1 MADTGPGIAPE
12 FQQEI
17 FEEYF
22 RLTPQG
28 TRAEGYG
35 LGLAIARRLV
45 QSAGGK
51 IWVESE
57 PGSGQQVLLP
67 GIAESLTQ
75 TPCGGAMSA
84 GHILVVDDE
93 PSMLRYL
100 QTVLELDSYRVS
112 TASNGLEAVEKVQR
126 DTPDLV
132 LLDMVMPGADG
143 LETLQRIREARPST
157 KVVMLSC
164 VRDTRKV
171 AQAMRLGAQ
180 DYLSK
185 PVQKEEMDEV
195 LASAWRTPSPAVP
208 GAGEAIEVSEGVYF
222 FSATPQMRQ
231 LRAHAMQVARF
242 DFPVL
247 LLGESGTG
255 KEVLAHLIHKYS
267 DRAHRT
273 FLKVNCAA
281 VPSELLESELFGYE
295 PGAFTGANKAKPGKF
310 ELCNKGTLLLDE
322 IGEMS
327 PALQAKLLQVL
338 QDGQFSR
345 LGGRN
350 TVKVDVRVL
359 AATNINMPQAIAQKT
374 FREDLYYRLNS
385 FVLRMPSLRERR
397 EEIPMML
404 RHFMIHLADVMPARR
419 SASRRGWWKPARTIP
434 GRATFASWKTSSS
447 AILVLGD
454 ETAAIAELQ
463 KGTNAAA
470 RRTRPSF
477 RHGREAAAAAARPER
492 DGPQSEEWRGNGSD
506 RPGAGRNRLE
516 PQARRHQTQHQLQS
530 AALQNPP
537 IRHSSPPGGIAPRY
551 R

>member
-1 MADTGPGIAPE
+1 
-12 FQQEI
+12 
-17 FEEYF
+17 
-22 RLTPQG
+22 
-28 TRAEGYG
+28 
-35 LGLAIARRLV
+35 
-45 QSAGGK
+45 
-51 IWVESE
+51 
-57 PGSGQQVLLP
+57 
-67 GIAESLTQ
+67 
-75 TPCGGAMSA
+75 MST

-112 TASNGLEAVEKVQR
+112 TASNGIEAVEKVQR
-126 DTPDLV
+126 DGPDLV

-143 LETLQRIREARPST
+143 LETLQRIRETRPTT

-195 LASAWRTPSPAVP
+195 LRFCLENTDPAAP
-208 GAGEAIEVSEGVYF
+208 AAGEAIEVSEGVYF
-222 FSATPQMRQ
+222 FSATAQMRQ
-231 LRAHAMQVARF
+231 LRAHAMQVAKF

-247 LLGESGTG
+247 ILGESGTG
-255 KEVLAHLIHKYS
+255 KEVLAQLIHKYS

-273 FLKVNCAA
+273 FMKINCAA
-281 VPSELLESELFGYE
+281 MPSELLESELFGYE
-295 PGAFTGANKAKPGKF
+295 PGAFTGANKSKPGKF

-345 LGGRN
+345 LGGRG

-397 EEIPMML
+397 DEIPMML
-404 RHFMIHLADVMPARR
+404 RHFMIHLADRYACTPL
-419 SASRRGWWKPARTIP
+419 SASPRLVEACENYSWP
-434 GRATFASWKTSSS
+434 GNIRELENFVKRF
-447 AILVLGD
+447 LVLGD
-454 ETAAIAELQ
+454 ETTAISELQ
-463 KGTNAAA
+463 RGTSRGTAI
-470 RRTRPSF
+470 
-477 RHGREAAAAAARPER
+477 G
-492 DGPQSEEWRGNGSD
+492 SEG
-506 RPGAGRNRLE
+506 
-516 PQARRHQTQHQLQS
+516 
-530 AALQNPP
+530 
-537 IRHSSPPGGIAPRY
+537 SSPEKPAQPQPDLKEMVRNLKNGAEMEVIAQVLEETAWNRKRAAGKLNISYKALLYKIRQYDIRPRQAS
-551 R
+551 

>member
-1 MADTGPGIAPE
+1 
-12 FQQEI
+12 
-17 FEEYF
+17 
-22 RLTPQG
+22 
-28 TRAEGYG
+28 
-35 LGLAIARRLV
+35 
-45 QSAGGK
+45 
-51 IWVESE
+51 
-57 PGSGQQVLLP
+57 
-67 GIAESLTQ
+67 
-75 TPCGGAMSA
+75 MSA

-100 QTVLELDSYRVS
+100 QTVLELDCYRVS
-112 TASNGLEAVEKVQR
+112 TASSGLEAVEKVQR
-126 DTPDLV
+126 ENPDLV

-143 LETLQRIREARPST
+143 LETLQRIREVRPST

-195 LASAWRTPSPAVP
+195 LRFCLENMEPGGP

-222 FSATPQMRQ
+222 FSATQQMRQ
-231 LRAHAMQVARF
+231 LRGHAMQVARF

-267 DRAHRT
+267 DRSHRT

-345 LGGRN
+345 LGGRT

-404 RHFMIHLADVMPARR
+404 RHFMIRLADRYACAPLTTSQRLVEACEKYP
-419 SASRRGWWKPARTIP
+419 WP
-434 GRATFASWKTSSS
+434 GNIRELENFVKRY
-447 AILVLGD
+447 LVLGD
-454 ETAAIAELQ
+454 EGVAVAELQ
-463 KGTNAAA
+463 RGTPRETPIGVVVSMEEKQSVTQPDLKEMVRNLKNGAEMEVIAQVLEETAWNRKRAATKLNISYKA
-470 RRTRPSF
+470 LLYKIRQYDIRP
-477 RHGREAAAAAARPER
+477 RQAA
-492 DGPQSEEWRGNGSD
+492 G
-506 RPGAGRNRLE
+506 
-516 PQARRHQTQHQLQS
+516 
-530 AALQNPP
+530 
-537 IRHSSPPGGIAPRY
+537 
-551 R
+551 

>member
-1 MADTGPGIAPE
+1 
-12 FQQEI
+12 
-17 FEEYF
+17 
-22 RLTPQG
+22 
-28 TRAEGYG
+28 
-35 LGLAIARRLV
+35 
-45 QSAGGK
+45 
-51 IWVESE
+51 
-57 PGSGQQVLLP
+57 
-67 GIAESLTQ
+67 
-75 TPCGGAMSA
+75 MSTS
-84 GHILVVDDE
+84 HILVVDDE

-112 TASNGLEAVEKVQR
+112 TASNGLEAVDKVQR
-126 DTPDLV
+126 DSPDLV

-195 LASAWRTPSPAVP
+195 LRFCLENTDPAAP
-208 GAGEAIEVSEGVYF
+208 GAGDALEVGEGVYF
-222 FSATPQMRQ
+222 FSATSIMRQ
-231 LRAHAMQVARF
+231 LRAQAMQVAKF

-255 KEVLAHLIHKYS
+255 KEVLARLIHKYS

-345 LGGRN
+345 LGGRV
-350 TVKVDVRVL
+350 TVQVDVRVL

-397 EEIPMML
+397 EEIPMIL
-404 RHFMIHLADVMPARR
+404 RHFMIQLADKYACAPLSVSQRLVEACEAY
-419 SASRRGWWKPARTIP
+419 SWP
-434 GRATFASWKTSSS
+434 GNIRELENFVKRF
-447 AILVLGD
+447 LVLGD
-454 ETAAIAELQ
+454 ESAAIGELQ
-463 KGTNAAA
+463 RRPDPDAQNAAA
-470 RRTRPSF
+470 ASADDKRPQQQPDLKEMVRNLKNGAESEVIAQVLEETAWN
-477 RHGREAAAAAARPER
+477 RKRAATKLNISYKALLYKIRQYDIRPR
-492 DGPQSEEWRGNGSD
+492 Q
-506 RPGAGRNRLE
+506 AG
-516 PQARRHQTQHQLQS
+516 
-530 AALQNPP
+530 
-537 IRHSSPPGGIAPRY
+537 
-551 R
+551 

>member
-1 MADTGPGIAPE
+1 
-12 FQQEI
+12 
-17 FEEYF
+17 
-22 RLTPQG
+22 
-28 TRAEGYG
+28 
-35 LGLAIARRLV
+35 
-45 QSAGGK
+45 
-51 IWVESE
+51 
-57 PGSGQQVLLP
+57 
-67 GIAESLTQ
+67 
-75 TPCGGAMSA
+75 MSTS
-84 GHILVVDDE
+84 HILVVDDE

-112 TASNGLEAVEKVQR
+112 TASNGLEAVDKVER
-126 DTPDLV
+126 DSPDLV

-195 LASAWRTPSPAVP
+195 LRFCLENTDPAAP
-208 GAGEAIEVSEGVYF
+208 GAGDAIEVGEGVYF
-222 FSATPQMRQ
+222 FSATPLMRQ
-231 LRAHAMQVARF
+231 LRAHAMQVAKY

-255 KEVLAHLIHKYS
+255 KEVLARLIHKYS

-310 ELCNKGTLLLDE
+310 ELCNKGTFLLDE

-345 LGGRN
+345 LGGRV
-350 TVKVDVRVL
+350 TVQVDVRVL

-397 EEIPMML
+397 EEIPMIL
-404 RHFMIHLADVMPARR
+404 RHFMIQLADKYACAPLSVSQRLVEACE
-419 SASRRGWWKPARTIP
+419 SYSWP
-434 GRATFASWKTSSS
+434 GNIRELENFVKRF
-447 AILVLGD
+447 LVLGD
-454 ETAAIAELQ
+454 ESAAINELQ
-463 KGTNAAA
+463 KRPNPDAQNGTAASA
-470 RRTRPSF
+470 DDKRSQQQPDLKEMVRNLKNGAESEVIAQVLEETAWNRKRAATKLNISYKALLYKIRQYDIRP
-477 RHGREAAAAAARPER
+477 R
-492 DGPQSEEWRGNGSD
+492 Q
-506 RPGAGRNRLE
+506 AG
-516 PQARRHQTQHQLQS
+516 
-530 AALQNPP
+530 
-537 IRHSSPPGGIAPRY
+537 
-551 R
+551 

>member
-1 MADTGPGIAPE
+1 
-12 FQQEI
+12 
-17 FEEYF
+17 
-22 RLTPQG
+22 
-28 TRAEGYG
+28 
-35 LGLAIARRLV
+35 
-45 QSAGGK
+45 
-51 IWVESE
+51 
-57 PGSGQQVLLP
+57 
-67 GIAESLTQ
+67 
-75 TPCGGAMSA
+75 MSA

-126 DTPDLV
+126 ETPDLV

-143 LETLQRIREARPST
+143 LETLQRIRETRPST

-195 LASAWRTPSPAVP
+195 LRFCMENTEPGGP

-273 FLKVNCAA
+273 FLKINCAA
-281 VPSELLESELFGYE
+281 MPSELLESELFGYE
-295 PGAFTGANKAKPGKF
+295 PGAFTGANKSKPGKF

-350 TVKVDVRVL
+350 HRQSRCSRAWRPPTSTCRK
-359 AATNINMPQAIAQKT
+359 P
-374 FREDLYYRLNS
+374 
-385 FVLRMPSLRERR
+385 
-397 EEIPMML
+397 
-404 RHFMIHLADVMPARR
+404 
-419 SASRRGWWKPARTIP
+419 SRR
-434 GRATFASWKTSSS
+434 
-447 AILVLGD
+447 
-454 ETAAIAELQ
+454 
-463 KGTNAAA
+463 
-470 RRTRPSF
+470 RPSAKISIT
-477 RHGREAAAAAARPER
+477 G
-492 DGPQSEEWRGNGSD
+492 
-506 RPGAGRNRLE
+506 
-516 PQARRHQTQHQLQS
+516 
-530 AALQNPP
+530 
-537 IRHSSPPGGIAPRY
+537 
-551 R
+551 

>member
-1 MADTGPGIAPE
+1 
-12 FQQEI
+12 
-17 FEEYF
+17 
-22 RLTPQG
+22 
-28 TRAEGYG
+28 
-35 LGLAIARRLV
+35 
-45 QSAGGK
+45 
-51 IWVESE
+51 
-57 PGSGQQVLLP
+57 
-67 GIAESLTQ
+67 
-75 TPCGGAMSA
+75 MST

-126 DTPDLV
+126 DSPDLV

-143 LETLQRIREARPST
+143 LETLQRIRETRPAT

-195 LASAWRTPSPAVP
+195 LRFCLENTDPAAP
-208 GAGEAIEVSEGVYF
+208 AAGEAIEVSEGVYF
-222 FSATPQMRQ
+222 FSATAQMRQ
-231 LRAHAMQVARF
+231 LRAQSMQVAKF

-247 LLGESGTG
+247 ILGESGTG
-255 KEVLAHLIHKYS
+255 KEVLAQLIHKYS
-267 DRAHRT
+267 DRSHRM
-273 FLKVNCAA
+273 FMKINCAA
-281 VPSELLESELFGYE
+281 MPSELLESELFGYE
-295 PGAFTGANKAKPGKF
+295 PGAFTGANKSKPGKF

-345 LGGRN
+345 LGGRG

-404 RHFMIHLADVMPARR
+404 RHFMIHLADRYACAPISVSPRLVDACENYP
-419 SASRRGWWKPARTIP
+419 WP
-434 GRATFASWKTSSS
+434 GNIRELENFVKRF
-447 AILVLGD
+447 LVLGD
-454 ETAAIAELQ
+454 EATAIAELQ
-463 KGTNAAA
+463 RGLA
-470 RRTRPSF
+470 RAGSN
-477 RHGREAAAAAARPER
+477 GNEAAAQPKTLPTQPDLKEMVRNLKNGAESEVIAQVLEETAWNRKRAATKLNISYKALLYKIRQYDIRPR
-492 DGPQSEEWRGNGSD
+492 
-506 RPGAGRNRLE
+506 
-516 PQARRHQTQHQLQS
+516 QAS
-530 AALQNPP
+530 
-537 IRHSSPPGGIAPRY
+537 
-551 R
+551 

>member
-1 MADTGPGIAPE
+1 
-12 FQQEI
+12 
-17 FEEYF
+17 
-22 RLTPQG
+22 
-28 TRAEGYG
+28 
-35 LGLAIARRLV
+35 
-45 QSAGGK
+45 
-51 IWVESE
+51 
-57 PGSGQQVLLP
+57 
-67 GIAESLTQ
+67 
-75 TPCGGAMSA
+75 MSA

-93 PSMLRYL
+93 PSMRRYL
-100 QTVLELDSYRVS
+100 QTVLELDSYQVT
-112 TASNGLEAVEKVQR
+112 TASNGEEALEKVQKQA
-126 DTPDLV
+126 PDLV
-132 LLDMVMPGADG
+132 LLDMVMPGGDG
-143 LETLQRIREARPST
+143 LETLQRIREARPAT

-195 LASAWRTPSPAVP
+195 LRFCMENADPAGP
-208 GAGEAIEVSEGVYF
+208 GVGEAIEVGNGVVF

-231 LRAHAMQVARF
+231 LRAQATQVARF

-255 KEVLAHLIHKYS
+255 KEVLAQLIHKYS
-267 DRAHRT
+267 ERAHRT

-295 PGAFTGANKAKPGKF
+295 PGAFTGATRSKPGKF

-359 AATNINMPQAIAQKT
+359 AATNINMAQAIAQKT

-397 EEIPMML
+397 DEIPMML
-404 RHFMIHLADVMPARR
+404 RHFMIHVADRYACSLPSISPRLVKACEEYP
-419 SASRRGWWKPARTIP
+419 WP
-434 GRATFASWKTSSS
+434 GNIRELENFVKRY
-447 AILVLGD
+447 LVLGN
-454 ETAAIAELQ
+454 ETAAINELLE
-463 KGTNAAA
+463 GTPKEVDSTTVV
-470 RRTRPSF
+470 RM
-477 RHGREAAAAAARPER
+477 
-492 DGPQSEEWRGNGSD
+492 
-506 RPGAGRNRLE
+506 E
-516 PQARRHQTQHQLQS
+516 PQQPDLKQMMRSLKNGAEMEVIAKALEDTAWNRKR
-530 AALQNPP
+530 AALMLNISYKALLYK
-537 IRHSSPPGGIAPRY
+537 IRQYDIRPRQAG
-551 R
+551 

>member
-1 MADTGPGIAPE
+1 
-12 FQQEI
+12 
-17 FEEYF
+17 
-22 RLTPQG
+22 
-28 TRAEGYG
+28 
-35 LGLAIARRLV
+35 
-45 QSAGGK
+45 
-51 IWVESE
+51 
-57 PGSGQQVLLP
+57 
-67 GIAESLTQ
+67 
-75 TPCGGAMSA
+75 MST

-100 QTVLELDSYRVS
+100 QTVLELDSYRVT
-112 TASNGLEAVEKVQR
+112 TASNGLEAVERVQR
-126 DTPDLV
+126 DNPDLV

-143 LETLQRIREARPST
+143 LETLQRIRETRPST

-195 LASAWRTPSPAVP
+195 LRFCLENTDPAAAAP
-208 GAGEAIEVSEGVYF
+208 APGEAIEVNTGVYF
-222 FSATPQMRQ
+222 FSATPQIRQ
-231 LRAHAMQVARF
+231 LRAQAMQVAKF

-247 LLGESGTG
+247 ILGESGTG
-255 KEVLAHLIHKYS
+255 KEVLAQLIHKYS

-397 EEIPMML
+397 EEIGMML
-404 RHFMIHLADVMPARR
+404 RHFMIHLADRYACAPLSVSQRLLEACENYD
-419 SASRRGWWKPARTIP
+419 WP
-434 GRATFASWKTSSS
+434 GNIRELENFVKRY
-447 AILVLGD
+447 LVLGD
-454 ETAAIAELQ
+454 ETAAIVELQ
-463 KGTNAAA
+463 RGTSRGTENTVVSMEQKPVFQPDLKEMVRNLKNGAEMEVIAQVLEETAWNRKRAATKLNISYKA
-470 RRTRPSF
+470 LLYKIRQYDIRP
-477 RHGREAAAAAARPER
+477 RATG
-492 DGPQSEEWRGNGSD
+492 
-506 RPGAGRNRLE
+506 
-516 PQARRHQTQHQLQS
+516 
-530 AALQNPP
+530 
-537 IRHSSPPGGIAPRY
+537 
-551 R
+551 

>member
-1 MADTGPGIAPE
+1 
-12 FQQEI
+12 
-17 FEEYF
+17 
-22 RLTPQG
+22 
-28 TRAEGYG
+28 
-35 LGLAIARRLV
+35 
-45 QSAGGK
+45 
-51 IWVESE
+51 
-57 PGSGQQVLLP
+57 
-67 GIAESLTQ
+67 
-75 TPCGGAMSA
+75 MST

-112 TASNGLEAVEKVQR
+112 TASNGLEAVDKVQR
-126 DTPDLV
+126 ETPDLV

-143 LETLQRIREARPST
+143 LETLQRIREARPAT

-195 LASAWRTPSPAVP
+195 LRFCLENTDPAAP
-208 GAGEAIEVSEGVYF
+208 GAGDAIDVGEGIYF

-231 LRAHAMQVARF
+231 LRAHAMQVAKF

-247 LLGESGTG
+247 VLGESGTG
-255 KEVLAHLIHKYS
+255 KEVLARLIHKYS

-295 PGAFTGANKAKPGKF
+295 PGAFTGANKSKPGKF

-327 PALQAKLLQVL
+327 SALQAKLLQVL

-345 LGGRN
+345 LGARS
-350 TVKVDVRVL
+350 TTKVDVRVL
-359 AATNINMPQAIAQKT
+359 AATNINMPQAIQQKT

-397 EEIPMML
+397 EEIPLIL
-404 RHFMIHLADVMPARR
+404 RHFMIHLADRYACAPLGITTRLVEACENYP
-419 SASRRGWWKPARTIP
+419 WP
-434 GRATFASWKTSSS
+434 GNIRELENFVKRY
-447 AILVLGD
+447 LVLGD
-454 ETAAIAELQ
+454 ESAAISELQ
-463 KGTNAAA
+463 KATSSNG
-470 RRTRPSF
+470 
-477 RHGREAAAAAARPER
+477 H
-492 DGPQSEEWRGNGSD
+492 NGSATSAEQKAAQPQPD
-506 RPGAGRNRLE
+506 LKEMVRNLKNGAEMEVIAQVLEETAWNRKRAATKLNISYKALLYKIRQYDIRPRQAG
-516 PQARRHQTQHQLQS
+516 
-530 AALQNPP
+530 
-537 IRHSSPPGGIAPRY
+537 
-551 R
+551 

>member
-1 MADTGPGIAPE
+1 
-12 FQQEI
+12 
-17 FEEYF
+17 
-22 RLTPQG
+22 
-28 TRAEGYG
+28 
-35 LGLAIARRLV
+35 
-45 QSAGGK
+45 
-51 IWVESE
+51 
-57 PGSGQQVLLP
+57 
-67 GIAESLTQ
+67 
-75 TPCGGAMSA
+75 MSA
-84 GHILVVDDE
+84 SHILVVDDE

-112 TASNGLEAVEKVQR
+112 TASNGLEALDKVQR

-143 LETLQRIREARPST
+143 LETLQRIRETKPST

-185 PVQKEEMDEV
+185 PVQKDEMDEV
-195 LASAWRTPSPAVP
+195 LRFCLENTDPAAP
-208 GAGEAIEVSEGVYF
+208 GAGDAIEVGEGVYF

-231 LRAHAMQVARF
+231 LRAQAMQVAKF

-255 KEVLAHLIHKYS
+255 KEVLARLIHKYS
-267 DRAHRT
+267 ERAHRT

-345 LGGRN
+345 LGGRV

-397 EEIPMML
+397 EEIPMIL
-404 RHFMIHLADVMPARR
+404 RHFMIHFADRYACAPLPVSQRLLEVCEQYN
-419 SASRRGWWKPARTIP
+419 WP
-434 GRATFASWKTSSS
+434 GNIREMENFVKRY
-447 AILVLGD
+447 LVLGD
-454 ETAAIAELQ
+454 EAAAISELQ
-463 KGTNAAA
+463 RALNQEPT
-470 RRTRPSF
+470 
-477 RHGREAAAAAARPER
+477 
-492 DGPQSEEWRGNGSD
+492 NGSATSTEQKQSHSQPD
-506 RPGAGRNRLE
+506 LKEMVRNLKNGAEMEVIAQVLEETAWNRKRAATKLNISYKALLYKIRQYDIRPRQAG
-516 PQARRHQTQHQLQS
+516 
-530 AALQNPP
+530 
-537 IRHSSPPGGIAPRY
+537 
-551 R
+551 

>member
-1 MADTGPGIAPE
+1 
-12 FQQEI
+12 
-17 FEEYF
+17 
-22 RLTPQG
+22 
-28 TRAEGYG
+28 
-35 LGLAIARRLV
+35 
-45 QSAGGK
+45 
-51 IWVESE
+51 
-57 PGSGQQVLLP
+57 
-67 GIAESLTQ
+67 
-75 TPCGGAMSA
+75 MST

-100 QTVLELDSYRVS
+100 QTVLELDAYRVS
-112 TASNGLEAVEKVQR
+112 TASNGIEAIEKIQR
-126 DTPDLV
+126 DDPDLV

-143 LETLQRIREARPST
+143 LETLQRIRETRPST

-195 LASAWRTPSPAVP
+195 LRFCLENTDPAAP
-208 GAGEAIEVSEGVYF
+208 AAGEAIEVSEGVYF

-231 LRAHAMQVARF
+231 LRAQSLQVAKY

-247 LLGESGTG
+247 VLGESGTG
-255 KEVLAHLIHKYS
+255 KEVLAQLIHKYS

-273 FLKVNCAA
+273 FMKINCAA
-281 VPSELLESELFGYE
+281 MPSELLESELFGYE
-295 PGAFTGANKAKPGKF
+295 PGAFTGANKSKPGKF

-345 LGGRN
+345 LGGRG

-397 EEIPMML
+397 DEIPMML
-404 RHFMIHLADVMPARR
+404 RHFMIHLADRYACAPLTVSPRLVEACENYL
-419 SASRRGWWKPARTIP
+419 WP
-434 GRATFASWKTSSS
+434 GNIRELENFVKRY
-447 AILVLGD
+447 LVLGD
-454 ETAAIAELQ
+454 EATAISELQ
-463 KGTNAAA
+463 RGVARGTSN
-470 RRTRPSF
+470 
-477 RHGREAAAAAARPER
+477 
-492 DGPQSEEWRGNGSD
+492 GNGTEPVVMEKPAQSQPD
-506 RPGAGRNRLE
+506 LKEMVRNLKNGAESEVIAQVLEETAWNRKRAAGKLNISYKALLYKIRQYDIRPR
-516 PQARRHQTQHQLQS
+516 QAS
-530 AALQNPP
+530 
-537 IRHSSPPGGIAPRY
+537 
-551 R
+551 

>member
-1 MADTGPGIAPE
+1 
-12 FQQEI
+12 
-17 FEEYF
+17 
-22 RLTPQG
+22 
-28 TRAEGYG
+28 
-35 LGLAIARRLV
+35 
-45 QSAGGK
+45 
-51 IWVESE
+51 
-57 PGSGQQVLLP
+57 
-67 GIAESLTQ
+67 
-75 TPCGGAMSA
+75 MSA

-100 QTVLELDSYRVS
+100 QTVLELDSYKVS
-112 TASNGLEAVEKVQR
+112 TASNGIEAVDKVQR
-126 DTPDLV
+126 DNPDLV

-143 LETLQRIREARPST
+143 LETLQRIREAKPAT

-195 LASAWRTPSPAVP
+195 LRFCLENTDPAAP
-208 GAGEAIEVSEGVYF
+208 GAGDAIEVGEGVYF

-255 KEVLAHLIHKYS
+255 KEVLARLIHKYS

-322 IGEMS
+322 IGEMT

-350 TVKVDVRVL
+350 TVRVDVRVL

-397 EEIPMML
+397 EEISMIL
-404 RHFMIHLADVMPARR
+404 RHFMIQLADRYACAPLNVTQRLLEACENYP
-419 SASRRGWWKPARTIP
+419 WP
-434 GRATFASWKTSSS
+434 GNIREMENFVKRY
-447 AILVLGD
+447 LVLGD
-454 ETAAIAELQ
+454 EASAIGELQ
-463 KGTNAAA
+463 RAITHDIQPAKSSSAEQTAPQQRPDLKEMVRNLKNGAESEVIAQVLEETAWNRKRAATKLNISYKA
-470 RRTRPSF
+470 LLYKIRQYDIRP
-477 RHGREAAAAAARPER
+477 R
-492 DGPQSEEWRGNGSD
+492 Q
-506 RPGAGRNRLE
+506 AG
-516 PQARRHQTQHQLQS
+516 
-530 AALQNPP
+530 
-537 IRHSSPPGGIAPRY
+537 
-551 R
+551 

>member
-1 MADTGPGIAPE
+1 
-12 FQQEI
+12 
-17 FEEYF
+17 
-22 RLTPQG
+22 
-28 TRAEGYG
+28 
-35 LGLAIARRLV
+35 
-45 QSAGGK
+45 
-51 IWVESE
+51 
-57 PGSGQQVLLP
+57 
-67 GIAESLTQ
+67 
-75 TPCGGAMSA
+75 MSA

-100 QTVLELDSYRVS
+100 QTVLELDSYRVT
-112 TASNGLEAVEKVQR
+112 TASNGLEALDKVQR

-143 LETLQRIREARPST
+143 LETLQRIRESKPST

-185 PVQKEEMDEV
+185 PVQKDEMDEV
-195 LASAWRTPSPAVP
+195 LRFCLENTDPSAP
-208 GAGEAIEVSEGVYF
+208 GAGDAIEVGEGIYF
-222 FSATPQMRQ
+222 FSATPQMRH
-231 LRAHAMQVARF
+231 LRGQAMQVAKF

-255 KEVLAHLIHKYS
+255 KEVLARLIHKYS
-267 DRAHRT
+267 DRSHRT
-273 FLKVNCAA
+273 FMKINCAA
-281 VPSELLESELFGYE
+281 MPSELLESELFGYE

-345 LGGRN
+345 LGGRV

-397 EEIPMML
+397 EEIPMIL
-404 RHFMIHLADVMPARR
+404 RHFMLHLADRYACAPLSVSQRLLEACENYP
-419 SASRRGWWKPARTIP
+419 WP
-434 GRATFASWKTSSS
+434 GNIRELENFVKRY
-447 AILVLGD
+447 LVLAD
-454 ETAAIAELQ
+454 ESAAIGELQ
-463 KGTNAAA
+463 KAMQQ
-470 RRTRPSF
+470 
-477 RHGREAAAAAARPER
+477 
-492 DGPQSEEWRGNGSD
+492 DPQNGSAASAEQKQPQQQPD
-506 RPGAGRNRLE
+506 LKEMVRNLKNGAEMEVIAQVLEETAWNRKRAATKLNISYKALLYKIRQYDIRPR
-516 PQARRHQTQHQLQS
+516 QAS
-530 AALQNPP
+530 
-537 IRHSSPPGGIAPRY
+537 
-551 R
+551 

>member
-1 MADTGPGIAPE
+1 
-12 FQQEI
+12 
-17 FEEYF
+17 
-22 RLTPQG
+22 
-28 TRAEGYG
+28 
-35 LGLAIARRLV
+35 
-45 QSAGGK
+45 
-51 IWVESE
+51 
-57 PGSGQQVLLP
+57 
-67 GIAESLTQ
+67 
-75 TPCGGAMSA
+75 MST

-100 QTVLELDSYRVS
+100 QTVLELDSYRVT

-126 DTPDLV
+126 DSPDLV

-143 LETLQRIREARPST
+143 LETLQRIRETRPST

-195 LASAWRTPSPAVP
+195 LRFCLENTDPAAAGP
-208 GAGEAIEVSEGVYF
+208 AAGEAIEVNTGVYF
-222 FSATPQMRQ
+222 FSATPQIRQ
-231 LRAHAMQVARF
+231 LRAQAMQVAKF

-247 LLGESGTG
+247 ILGESGTG
-255 KEVLAHLIHKYS
+255 KEVLAQLIHKYS

-273 FLKVNCAA
+273 FLKINCAA
-281 VPSELLESELFGYE
+281 MPSELLESELFGYE

-397 EEIPMML
+397 EEIGMML
-404 RHFMIHLADVMPARR
+404 RHFMIHLADRYACAPLSVSQKLLEACENY
-419 SASRRGWWKPARTIP
+419 GWP
-434 GRATFASWKTSSS
+434 GNIRELENFVKRY
-447 AILVLGD
+447 LVLGD
-454 ETAAIAELQ
+454 EAAAIVELQ
-463 KGTNAAA
+463 RGT
-470 RRTRPSF
+470 S
-477 RHGREAAAAAARPER
+477 
-492 DGPQSEEWRGNGSD
+492 RGADNGSVVSMEQKPAFQPD
-506 RPGAGRNRLE
+506 LKEMVRNLKNGAEMEVIAQVLEETAWNRKRAATKLNISYKALLYKIRQYDIRPRQAG
-516 PQARRHQTQHQLQS
+516 
-530 AALQNPP
+530 
-537 IRHSSPPGGIAPRY
+537 
-551 R
+551 

>member
-1 MADTGPGIAPE
+1 
-12 FQQEI
+12 
-17 FEEYF
+17 
-22 RLTPQG
+22 
-28 TRAEGYG
+28 
-35 LGLAIARRLV
+35 
-45 QSAGGK
+45 
-51 IWVESE
+51 
-57 PGSGQQVLLP
+57 
-67 GIAESLTQ
+67 
-75 TPCGGAMSA
+75 MSS

-112 TASNGLEAVEKVQR
+112 TASNGLEAIDKVQR

-143 LETLQRIREARPST
+143 LETLQRIREAKPST

-195 LASAWRTPSPAVP
+195 LRFCLLNTDPSAP
-208 GAGEAIEVSEGVYF
+208 GAGDAIEVGEGVYF

-231 LRAHAMQVARF
+231 LRAHSMQVAKF

-255 KEVLAHLIHKYS
+255 KEVLARLIHKYS

-345 LGGRN
+345 LGGRV

-397 EEIPMML
+397 EEIPMIL
-404 RHFMIHLADVMPARR
+404 RHFMIHLADRYACAPLTVSPRLLEVCEQYA
-419 SASRRGWWKPARTIP
+419 WP
-434 GRATFASWKTSSS
+434 GNIREMENFVKRY
-447 AILVLGD
+447 LVLGD
-454 ETAAIAELQ
+454 ESAAIGELQ
-463 KGTNAAA
+463 RALNQGSA
-470 RRTRPSF
+470 
-477 RHGREAAAAAARPER
+477 
-492 DGPQSEEWRGNGSD
+492 NGSVSSVEQKQAQSQPD
-506 RPGAGRNRLE
+506 LKEMVRNLKNGAEMEVIAQVLEETAWNRKRAATKLNISYKALLYKIRQYDIRPRQAG
-516 PQARRHQTQHQLQS
+516 
-530 AALQNPP
+530 
-537 IRHSSPPGGIAPRY
+537 
-551 R
+551 